1 MIASCFIEEQPDGT
15 CGQYH
20 EKHREGIKQTMTDQ
34 TLVIGTFE
42 QREAA
47 YNALQALHQAGFLD
61 DQLGFITRQEHH
73 PAGHHEEQQ
82 RGANSVVRG
91 IVGGIMGAAD
101 ILLAPITGPSDA
113 NLILESTLPVV
124 EEAIDR
130 LPYPHSQPDTKAV
143 PADTA
148 HTTESNDTDTAAHA
162 QQAQET
168 ATEQEHIDQHER
180 TSIVTGSI
188 VGGTAGA
195 IGALG
200 ALLIPGVG
208 PVVAGG
214 ILALVLGGA
223 GMGGVAGGFLG
234 AFIDIGVPEHQAH
247 IYERAVKSG
256 KTVVTIKAGTRAQ
269 DAAQILRDH
278 GAHDVQTH
286 TS

>member
-1 MIASCFIEEQPDGT
+1 
-15 CGQYH
+15 
-20 EKHREGIKQTMTDQ
+20 MTDQ
-34 TLVIGTFE
+34 ALVIGIFD

-47 YNALQALHQAGFLD
+47 YNTLQALHKAGFQD
-61 DQLGFITRQEHH
+61 DQLGFMTRQAHSQAEQ
-73 PAGHHEEQQ
+73 HEEKKQ

-130 LPYPHSQPDTKAV
+130 LPYPHSQPDNQEV
-143 PADTA
+143 PPGTVHA
-148 HTTESNDTDTAAHA
+148 TESNDTSAIA
-162 QQAQET
+162 QTQPPQE
-168 ATEQEHIDQHER
+168 ASTEQKHINQHER
-180 TSIVTGSI
+180 TSIVTGGV

-200 ALLIPGVG
+200 ALIIPGIG

-234 AFIDIGVPEHQAH
+234 AFADIGVPEHKAR
-247 IYERAVKSG
+247 IYERALKSG
-256 KTVVTIKAGTRAQ
+256 NTIVTIKAAEHERE
-269 DAAQILRDH
+269 AAQILRDY

-286 TS
+286 AS